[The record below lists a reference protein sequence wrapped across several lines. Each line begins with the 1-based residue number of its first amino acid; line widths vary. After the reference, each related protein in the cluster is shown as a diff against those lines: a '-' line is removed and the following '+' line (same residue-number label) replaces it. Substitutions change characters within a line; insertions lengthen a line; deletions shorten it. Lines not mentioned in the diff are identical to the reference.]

1 MGRESHITSRPRRGE
16 PEYCGT
22 GDTLFGVI
30 PPEARLIGE
39 TLNQA
44 LPYIQRFAGETFVI
58 KYGGAAMARPET
70 MEAVLRNVLLLQ
82 HVGIR
87 VVVVHGG
94 GPEIDNWLAR
104 LGIERRFENGQ
115 RVTDEETMD
124 VVEMALAGRAN
135 KALVAEISRVG
146 GRAVGLSGRDAGILT
161 ARPVSEELGR
171 TGEIVSV
178 NPSLVASLSAQG
190 YVPVLCSVA
199 GDDEARALN
208 VNADLAAAAV
218 AGALG
223 AAKLVMLSDTPG
235 VLRDRH
241 DPGSRISRLGGDE
254 ARALIAD
261 GTIAGGMI
269 PKVKSALRALELGV
283 RRVHLIDGGPPNAI
297 LVELVTEAGIGTM
310 HAR

>member
-1 MGRESHITSRPRRGE
+1 MIS
-16 PEYCGT
+16 PEG
-22 GDTLFGVI
+22 
-30 PPEARLIGE
+30 RLIGE
-39 TLNQA
+39 ALAQA
-44 LPYIQRFAGETFVI
+44 LPYIQRFAGQTFAI

-87 VVVVHGG
+87 VVLIHGG
-94 GPEIDNWLAR
+94 GPEIDAWLAR
-104 LGIERRFENGQ
+104 LGIERRFVDGL
-115 RVTDEETMD
+115 RVTDEATMD

-135 KALVAEISRVG
+135 KALVAEIARCG

-161 ARPVSEELGR
+161 ARPISAELGR
-171 TGEIVSV
+171 TGEITAVD
-178 NPSLVASLSAQG
+178 PSLLASLAAQG

-199 GDDEARALN
+199 GDDEGAALN

-223 AAKLVMLSDTPG
+223 AAKLVVLSDTPG
-235 VLRDRH
+235 VLRDRN
-241 DPGSRISRLGGDE
+241 DPASRLSRLGGDE

-269 PKVKSALRALELGV
+269 PKVESALRALELGV
-283 RRVHLIDGGPPNAI
+283 RRVHLIDAGTPNAL
-297 LVELVTEAGIGTM
+297 LVELFTEAGIGTM
-310 HAR
+310 LSR